1 MLITSNHGA
10 NKAMWRR
17 FTICLAAVF
26 APLVLACAA
35 AAKTLP
41 ILSGAGASPYSK
53 GFGQVKPREIFLG
66 GDPTGLV
73 CNIHWETWGGPF
85 AIGTATSWYVGPTQD
100 VADGHFAPAVVV
112 LYHLG
117 FWNSKPAYTG
127 YNWYFP
133 QKGKTYGATVK
144 PCKA

>member
-1 MLITSNHGA
+1 VRARVLTARGLGRSSRARYFSAAILPAWSATSIG
-10 NKAMWRR
+10 R
-17 FTICLAAVF
+17 
-26 APLVLACAA
+26 
-35 AAKTLP
+35 
-41 ILSGAGASPYSK
+41 
-53 GFGQVKPREIFLG
+53 Q
-66 GDPTGLV
+66 
-73 CNIHWETWGGPF
+73 F

-133 QKGKTYGATVK
+133 QKGNTYGATVK